1 MAVLWGRE
9 AEQAQLARV
18 LSRARA
24 GESAALV
31 LLGDPGIGKTA
42 LLTQAAAAAS
52 GFTVLR
58 CAGVETE
65 AEVPFAALHQLLL
78 PIMDRADALV
88 DAQSAALRAALGL
101 GPPAPGDLLLV
112 GAAVL
117 SLLAEASPV
126 ACFID
131 DAHWL
136 DDASAACLRFV
147 ARRLQAESIA
157 MVFAAREF
165 AGLPAHRVPPLSPEA
180 AAHLVADLP
189 SPVRARVL
197 TAAAG
202 NPLALLELPRTF
214 PDDRPV
220 PLPARIQDS
229 FATRLDTLPPD
240 ALLLAATDD
249 RADLSTLL
257 RAGADLTAL
266 SQAERAGLI
275 EVLDGRV
282 VFTHPLLRAA
292 AYRHA
297 TFDRRLAAHR
307 SLAAAVDDPDRRA
320 WHLAAAATGPDE
332 EAAVALEQAAER
344 ARGRTGYAATAAA
357 LQRAADLT
365 AASPKRLA
373 RLVAAAEAADVA
385 GRPDQVRALLDRL
398 PPSEA
403 IRLRAKLAPDAA
415 TAHELL
421 ITGARD
427 APRSVAGPMLFE
439 AARNA
444 WQQGDRARLAEV
456 SGLLHER
463 GLRSAAGL
471 DAALATI
478 DGETPS
484 RDGMRAMAELV
495 AAAEDIEAAFVAG
508 LIGDFTA
515 SRAIAASAVARA
527 REEGAAGR
535 LPRALATLA
544 AAELHLGRFRDAV
557 TTAAEGLQLATDLGG
572 PTQQLDGILAWIA
585 AARGEDAECI
595 RLAATGDPAWSAWA
609 LALLD
614 LGRGRATEA
623 SDRFESAHRGP
634 AGRHMQAVYSAPDQI
649 EAAIKAGRRDRA
661 EAVYVR
667 FESWATTC
675 DTDWSNAALARCRAA
690 LTEAAGVPDLPWE
703 AARTHLIVGERL
715 RRERRKHD
723 SRVHLRTAAELFDR
737 LGAAPWADRAR
748 AELRAAGEATTPA
761 PEHDTLSPQELQ
773 IARLAAAGKTNRE
786 IAAML
791 FISPK
796 TVSYHLYRA
805 FPKLGVTTRTQLA
818 RLDLS

>member
-65 AEVPFAALHQLLL
+65 AEVPYAALHQLLL
-78 PIMDRADALV
+78 PVLGRADALV
-88 DAQSAALRAALGL
+88 EAQSAALRAALGL
-101 GPPAPGDLLLV
+101 GPPAPGDVLLV

-189 SPVRARVL
+189 SPVRARVV

-202 NPLALLELPRTF
+202 NPLALLELPRAF

-229 FATRLDTLPPD
+229 FAARLDTLPPD

-257 RAGADLTAL
+257 RAGADLSAL
-266 SQAERAGLI
+266 SQAERAGLV

-307 SLAAAVDDPDRRA
+307 SLAAVVDDPDRRA

-365 AASPKRLA
+365 ADEPKRIV

-385 GRPDQVRALLDRL
+385 GRPDQARTLLDRL
-398 PPSEA
+398 PQSEA
-403 IRLRAKLAPDAA
+403 IRLRAKLAPDAS

-421 ITGARD
+421 ISGARG
-427 APRSVAGPMLFE
+427 APRSVAGPMLFD

-444 WQQGDRARLAEV
+444 WQRGDRARLTEV

-463 GLRSAAGL
+463 GLRSATGL

-484 RDGMRAMAELV
+484 REGMQAMAELV

-515 SRAIAASAVARA
+515 ARAIAASEVARA

-572 PTQQLDGILAWIA
+572 PTQQFEGILAWIA
-585 AARGEDAECI
+585 AARGEDAECT
-595 RLAATGDPAWSAWA
+595 RLAATADPAWSAWA

-623 SDRFESAHRGP
+623 SDRFESGP
-634 AGRHMQAVYSAPDQI
+634 SRRQMQAIYSAPDQI

-661 EAVYVR
+661 ETAYAR

-675 DTDWSNAALARCRAA
+675 DTDWAGAALVRCRAM
-690 LTEAAGVPDLPWE
+690 LTEKTETPSADFPWE

-715 RRERRKHD
+715 RRERRKND
-723 SRVHLRTAAELFDR
+723 SRLHLRTAAELFDR

-748 AELRAAGEATTPA
+748 AELRAAGEATSPA